1 MGEVRHYLLLRRA
14 RARLALGAV
23 RRHPS
28 GNSSKIT
35 QQPWTVVTSLRKRK
49 GLRVGL
55 LFLRDQVKPKSTAG
69 AAGQRRTPSL
79 SGVAR
84 RTHRAAHA
92 AAAFVASAAAAP
104 CIRLRRQPPRD
115 LPLARSSAHEKANDL
130 LLLLRL
136 LLLLLASEA
145 TVHIGSRDRVAAMP
159 TAAPVAAPVPLAA
172 PVAAAPLALAALA
185 ALALFRRLARS
196 LRCAAR
202 GGCFTHHD
210 CYTN

>member
-28 GNSSKIT
+28 GNPSKIT
-35 QQPWTVVTSLRKRK
+35 QQPWTVVASLRKQK
-49 GLRVGL
+49 GLEVGL
-55 LFLRDQVKPKSTAG
+55 LFLRNRVKPESKQLARTACTAACAAFAACMRTAAGAPAAGTTAG

-130 LLLLRL
+130 LLLLMLRL
-136 LLLLLASEA
+136 LLLL
-145 TVHIGSRDRVAAMP
+145 
-159 TAAPVAAPVPLAA
+159 
-172 PVAAAPLALAALA
+172 
-185 ALALFRRLARS
+185 RLR
-196 LRCAAR
+196 
-202 GGCFTHHD
+202 HHSQV
-210 CYTN
+210 

>member
-1 MGEVRHYLLLRRA
+1 MGEVRHDLLLQRA

-28 GNSSKIT
+28 GNPSKIT
-35 QQPWTVVTSLRKRK
+35 QQPWTVVASLRKQK
-49 GLRVGL
+49 GLEVGL
-55 LFLRDQVKPKSTAG
+55 LFLRNRVKPESKQLARTACTAACAACAAAGAPAAGTTAG

-115 LPLARSSAHEKANDL
+115 LPLARSSAHEKVNDL
-130 LLLLRL
+130 LLLLLLRL
-136 LLLLLASEA
+136 QLL
-145 TVHIGSRDRVAAMP
+145 
-159 TAAPVAAPVPLAA
+159 
-172 PVAAAPLALAALA
+172 
-185 ALALFRRLARS
+185 RLR
-196 LRCAAR
+196 
-202 GGCFTHHD
+202 HHGQG
-210 CYTN
+210 